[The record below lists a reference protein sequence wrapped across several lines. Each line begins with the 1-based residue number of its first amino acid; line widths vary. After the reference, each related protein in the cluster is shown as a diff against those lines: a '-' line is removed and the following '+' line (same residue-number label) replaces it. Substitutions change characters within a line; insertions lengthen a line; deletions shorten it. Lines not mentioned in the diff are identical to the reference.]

1 MPEHKALYKWS
12 LSDATN
18 MGEDQLWQESHN
30 KNCLCARAIESAISD
45 NYADNR
51 LNTDVAKEIIET
63 YGFDRVNY
71 VLANTVQRSS
81 HDGRFD
87 AKNKEWADNFYIP
100 KEDASKRFYV
110 KSHPGLTNLF
120 LNRVRKEWDA
130 LGLFDRSHCTDNEY
144 YEDKLLVMRPSTL
157 KDQYKTPDYQ
167 LFFATS
173 GFGCDPHKTGT
184 QVGGYFLKDGEYAHF
199 RRADFIGEIKPE
211 YIPEWAKAELKN
223 YIEPEEDTG
232 IKMEGV

>member
-1 MPEHKALYKWS
+1 MSEHKSLYKWP
-12 LSDATN
+12 LSDAKR
-18 MGEDQLWQESHN
+18 MGEGKWWQESYN
-30 KNCLCARAIESAISD
+30 ENCLCARAIESAISD
-45 NYADNR
+45 NYADNC

-81 HDGRFD
+81 LDGRFD
-87 AKNKEWADNFYIP
+87 AENKEWADSFYIP
-100 KEDASKRFYV
+100 NEDARKNFTV

-120 LNRVRKEWDA
+120 INRIRKEWDA
-130 LGLFDRSHCTDNEY
+130 IGLFNRSHCTENEY
-144 YEDKLLVMRPSTL
+144 YEDKLLVMKPSTL

-173 GFGCDPHKTGT
+173 GFGCDPHKIGT
-184 QVGGYFLKDGEYAHF
+184 QVTGYFLKDGELVHF
-199 RRADFIGEIKPE
+199 RRDDFIGEIKLE
-211 YIPEWAKAELKN
+211 CIPEWAKAELKN